1 MYYDI
6 KRERLVSDAEMTRRG
21 LPTDDMAELA
31 RLDFYPLTIEQP
43 EYDASTQGIEP
54 DGKPAPAPDN
64 PLAFVQRMRVFD
76 LLDRHKALKKAE
88 ATALRWA
95 QETGGIITPDGIR
108 VLTGIDDQNRI
119 SSAIQ
124 GMRDS
129 GITEVDFKSASG
141 WVRLSLDQLVGVAAL
156 IAEHVQA
163 CFTRE
168 RALYEAIDACVSLEA
183 MNALDLSAGW
193 PGAAAPEDA
202 ESEQAQD
209 PDASGQV
216 SADAEGSA

>member
-1 MYYDI
+1 MYYDTRSRKI
-6 KRERLVSDAEMTRRG
+6 LSDRDIEKRG
-21 LPTDDMAELA
+21 LTAEGMAALGICPIREIRPDIDGRYESLRPGEVEVTEA
-31 RLDFYPLTIEQP
+31 GCVRRWEVAPL
-43 EYDASTQGIEP
+43 
-54 DGKPAPAPDN
+54 
-64 PLAFVQRMRVFD
+64 PLPFA
-76 LLDRHKALKKAE
+76 KAAKKE
-88 ATALRWA
+88 DATALRWA

-108 VLTGIDDQNRI
+108 VLTGIEDQNRI
-119 SSAIQ
+119 ATAIQ

-141 WVRLSLDQLVGVAAL
+141 WVTLTLDQLVGVAAL

-183 MNALDLSAGW
+183 LNALDLNAGW
-193 PGAAAPEDA
+193 PGAAEPEDA

-216 SADAEGSA
+216 SADAGGSA

>member
-21 LPTDDMAELA
+21 LPTDVAELA
-31 RLDFYPLTIEQP
+31 RLEFYKLTIEQP

-64 PLAFVQRMRVFD
+64 PLAFIQRMRVFD

-88 ATALRWA
+88 ATTKRWA

-108 VLTGIDDQNRI
+108 VLTGIEDQNRI
-119 SSAIQ
+119 ATAIQ

-141 WVRLSLDQLVGVAAL
+141 WVTLTLDQLVGVAAL

-183 MNALDLSAGW
+183 LNALDLNAGW
-193 PGAAAPEDA
+193 PGAAEPEDA
-202 ESEQAQD
+202 ESGQVEES
-209 PDASGQV
+209 DASGQV
-216 SADAEGSA
+216 SADAGGSA

>member
-21 LPTDDMAELA
+21 LPTDVAELA
-31 RLDFYPLTIEQP
+31 RLEFYKLTIEQP

-64 PLAFVQRMRVFD
+64 PLAFIQRMRVFD

-95 QETGGIITPDGIR
+95 QETGGITTPDGVRI
-108 VLTGIDDQNRI
+108 LTGIEDQNRI
-119 SSAIQ
+119 ATAIQ

-129 GITEVDFKSASG
+129 GITEVDFKAASG

-183 MNALDLSAGW
+183 LNALDLNAGW
-193 PGAAAPEDA
+193 PGAAEPEDA
-202 ESEQAQD
+202 ESGQVEES
-209 PDASGQV
+209 DASGQV
-216 SADAEGSA
+216 SADAGGSA